1 MVHSADAK
9 RTVEALRRTFLLG
22 VRPIELDH
30 IHVNDKVAIV
40 AVVGDNMRG
49 TTGVAGRVFGR
60 LGRESVNIIAIAQGS
75 SENNIS
81 FLVDEHAVQRAVSC
95 IHNEFHLEKGIR
107 AGAPQSASAAAPAT
121 TAVPAI
127 AAGERGASQ
136 REAKR

>member
-1 MVHSADAK
+1 
-9 RTVEALRRTFLLG
+9 

-107 AGAPQSASAAAPAT
+107 ASAPQSVPVGAAVAPSAPA
-121 TAVPAI
+121 VPVV
-127 AAGERGASQ
+127 AAERGAPQ